1 VYTPTKVMKNFL
13 KRVHVAGFKSI
24 RDCTLELGALSVFIG
39 ANGAGKSNF
48 ISFFKML
55 NFISTEGFATYV
67 GKYGASNLLHLGVKQ
82 TSTIHASLDYETEQG
97 TNTYEVM
104 FAHAP
109 SGDRLIF
116 TEEKVSFLRPEQ
128 AKPREHSLGAGHP
141 ESRLSLSDDQT
152 ARVIKNL
159 LTRTRVYQFHDTSE
173 TARIKQTAYLS
184 DDVYLKSDA
193 GNLAAVLFRL
203 KRDFPKHYR
212 HIVQTIRL
220 SAPYFQD
227 FVLEPTGNTIL
238 LRYTEFDTDMTFGAD
253 QISDGTL
260 RLMAL
265 LTLLLQPIEQM
276 PNVIIIDE
284 PELGLHPHALTVVLS
299 VMQRVTLQRQIIL
312 ATQSLWL
319 VDAVDPSDIIVTERQ
334 NSETVFKRLDLEKLS
349 VWLEEYS
356 LGQLYESNH
365 IGGRPSR

>member
-1 VYTPTKVMKNFL
+1 MKNFL
-13 KRVHVAGFKSI
+13 KRVHIAGFKSI
-24 RDCTLELGALSVFIG
+24 RECTLELGALSVFIG

-55 NFISTEGFATYV
+55 NFISTENFAIYV
-67 GKYGASNLLHLGVKQ
+67 SKYGGASNLLHLGVKK
-82 TSTIHASLDYETEQG
+82 TNAIHASLDFETEQG
-97 TNTYEVM
+97 MNIYELM
-104 FAHAP
+104 LAYAP

-116 TEEKVSFLRPEQ
+116 TEEKVAFLRPEQ
-128 AKPREHSLGAGHP
+128 KKPREISLGVGHQ
-141 ESRLSLSDDQT
+141 ETRLPLSEDKT

-173 TARIKQTAYLS
+173 TARIKQTSFLS

-203 KRDFPKHYR
+203 KRDFPKHYQ
-212 HIVQTIRL
+212 HIVKTIGL
-220 SAPYFQD
+220 SAPYFKD
-227 FVLEPTGNTIL
+227 FVLEPANNSIM
-238 LRYTEFDTDMTFGAD
+238 LRYTEFDTDMIFGAD

-284 PELGLHPHALTVVLS
+284 PELGLHPHALEVVLA
-299 VMQRVTLQRQIIL
+299 VMQRVSRQRQIIL

-319 VDAVDPSDIIVTERQ
+319 VDAVDPNEIIVTERQ
-334 NSETVFKRLDLEKLS
+334 KSETVFKRLDLDKLS
-349 VWLEEYS
+349 NWLEEYS
-356 LGQLYESNH
+356 LGQLWESNH